1 MKLTGLRNHLEI
13 RVQYALNII
22 NVSIN
27 IMKALMLAS
36 FTFGMNKTLYLRN
49 LTFFCIVLPQVY
61 VTSLMERICLISLAK
76 LFKIGKKNVV

>member
-27 IMKALMLAS
+27 IIKALMLAS

-49 LTFFCIVLPQVY
+49 LIFFCIFLPQVY

-76 LFKIGKKNVV
+76 LSKIGKKNVV